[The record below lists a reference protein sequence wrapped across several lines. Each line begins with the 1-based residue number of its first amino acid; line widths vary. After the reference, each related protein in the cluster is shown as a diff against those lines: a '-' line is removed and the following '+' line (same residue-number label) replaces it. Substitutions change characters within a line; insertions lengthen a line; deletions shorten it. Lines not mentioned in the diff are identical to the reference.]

1 MRQAYVLMHT
11 AILLWGFTGILGKAI
26 QMSEG
31 MIVWYRMLISAS
43 SLALYMMWKKQNFII
58 NGTGLFL
65 FTSTGICVALHWL
78 TFYGAI
84 KVSNVSV
91 TLACFSSIAFFTA
104 LLEPLLLKSRHHFS
118 EIILG
123 LGVIAGIYL
132 IFSFQKIYAT
142 GILLALLSA
151 LLGSLFTIANRKL
164 MQHYPAVT
172 VTFYELSTGFMFLTL
187 CLPVYFYFTNSAF
200 SIPGKM
206 DFLWLLLLG
215 VLCTTVAFTIS
226 LEALKKVSAFTMNL
240 SVNLE
245 PIYSIILALLIFQ
258 EGRELKTGFY
268 AGTLLI
274 IGTVI
279 LHTYLVFRYRR
290 KK

>member
-1 MRQAYVLMHT
+1 MHT

-31 MIVWYRMLISAS
+31 MIVWYRMLISAF
-43 SLALYMMWKKQNFII
+43 SLGLYMMWKKQNFI
-58 NGTGLFL
+58 TDRKSLF
-65 FTSTGICVALHWL
+65 FFASTGMVVALHWL

-84 KVSNVSV
+84 KASNVSV

-104 LLEPLLLKSRHHFS
+104 LLEPLVLRSRHHFS

-123 LGVIAGIYL
+123 LGVVAGIYL
-132 IFSFQKIYAT
+132 IFSFQKLYAT
-142 GILLALLSA
+142 GILMALLSA

-172 VTFYELSTGFMFLTL
+172 VTFYELSTGFLFLTL
-187 CLPVYFYFTNSAF
+187 CLPVYFYYTDSSF
-200 SIPGKM
+200 SIPGTM

-245 PIYSIILALLIFQ
+245 PLYSILLALLIFQ
-258 EGRELKTGFY
+258 EGRELKAGFY
-268 AGTLLI
+268 AGTVLI
-274 IGTVI
+274 IGTVV
-279 LHTYLVFRYRR
+279 LHTYLVFRHRR